1 MVNKKYTLLF
11 ALILTLGVSSY
22 AQTTFSSW
30 DWKDSSVVPVK
41 SISQYNEFMQ
51 NKNPFPAKPRNAW
64 EFSVGGGPSSVTG
77 DVNAKLGFGGSLTLR
92 KALNNVFSYRLGY
105 FGSYNTGGNGT
116 SYTYGNGYYPTF
128 NNVTSPGG
136 TFTADKYRNISHNL
150 AVDFIASLNTFSN
163 YRGDPTS
170 NLYVLAGV
178 GLGISGTEVE
188 VGGKYYY
195 QEHVP
200 KTQLLAE
207 TDHQIIFT
215 TFDIGAGYAYK
226 ISKKFN
232 IAIEERITSPVKH
245 VNYITG
251 YNSQTGTKN
260 IYYFTA
266 FKLNFNLF

>member
-41 SISQYNEFMQ
+41 SITQYNEFMQ

-64 EFSVGGGPSSVTG
+64 EFSLGGGPSTITG
-77 DVNAKLGFGGSLTLR
+77 DVNAKLGLGGSLTLR
-92 KALNNVFSYRLGY
+92 KALNNIFSYRLGY
-105 FGSYNTGGNGT
+105 FGSLNYGGNGG
-116 SYTYGNGYYPTF
+116 TYNYSGYPNP
-128 NNVTSPGG
+128 NNVTAPSSY
-136 TFTADKYRNISHNL
+136 TATEYKNISHNL
-150 AVDFIASLNTFSN
+150 AIDFIASLNTFSN

-178 GLGISGTEVE
+178 GLGISGTQVKI
-188 VGGKYYY
+188 GGHYYY
-195 QEHVP
+195 QEHIP
-200 KTQLLAE
+200 QQQLLAE
-207 TDHQIIFT
+207 TNHQLFFT
-215 TFDIGAGYAYK
+215 TFDVGGGYAYK

-232 IAIEERITSPVKH
+232 IGIEERITSPVKH

-266 FKLNFNLF
+266 LKLNINLF